1 MDVPKLLKAL
11 DNEDNESLLNFTSL
25 KIKEMNLG
33 VLKEL
38 HLKNEV
44 LIDYM
49 NKLNVYKYIDE
60 MNELKYGNYLRWI
73 PLTNPANLPL
83 KRGGILCDM
92 KVRDDG
98 VHIIC
103 KGFMNKYFQFKMDEC
118 LIFQKLSE
126 QEMIL
131 LNALDQLSK

>member
-60 MNELKYGNYLRWI
+60 MNELKYGN
-73 PLTNPANLPL
+73 
-83 KRGGILCDM
+83 
-92 KVRDDG
+92 
-98 VHIIC
+98 
-103 KGFMNKYFQFKMDEC
+103 
-118 LIFQKLSE
+118 
-126 QEMIL
+126 
-131 LNALDQLSK
+131 